1 MNLPLEVVL
10 DHENDYSFGKFDFSN
25 AISDLSYFFLVHKI
39 RENK

>member
-10 DHENDYSFGKFDFSN
+10 DHENYYSFGKFSFLKCDP
-25 AISDLSYFFLVHKI
+25 DLSYFIFLYRI